1 MVVLSGNAARRGV
14 SLRKARAVILK
25 KRCTFMIDTEV
36 LDKLQSISARTGL
49 SKSEQIR
56 QGIRW
61 WLESREWPPKSP
73 RGETAGAPE
82 SWRPPADRSRGRKR
96 RG

>member
-1 MVVLSGNAARRGV
+1 
-14 SLRKARAVILK
+14 
-25 KRCTFMIDTEV
+25 MIETEV
-36 LDKLQSISARTGL
+36 LDKLRAIAERTGL

-73 RGETAGAPE
+73 RAETAGAPE
-82 SWRPPADRSRGRKR
+82 PWRPASDRSRGRKR